1 MGESS
6 RPKKASDYDMGEM
19 VYEYGGFSAGFLVSV
34 YDDPVR
40 TDRLYMLLCNDEKEY
55 TIYVAVKNAICA
67 PSVARFV
74 PEEVIKHFYSQV
86 FNGEIIRRVA
96 VV

>member
-1 MGESS
+1 MGENT
-6 RPKKASDYDMGEM
+6 RQKKASDYDIGEG
-19 VYEYGGFSAGFLVSV
+19 VYEYGGFSAGSLVAV
-34 YDDPVR
+34 QNDPVR
-40 TDRLYMLLCNDEKEY
+40 ADRLYMLICNDKKEY
-55 TIYVAVKNAICA
+55 TIYSALKSAICA